1 MNNSI
6 TKKVK
11 ISVIIPAR
19 NEEKYIEFCINSVK
33 SQNFKDYEIIVVD
46 NGSTDKTS
54 EIAKKLGAKV
64 VFEPRVGLPRA
75 RETGRRAAN
84 GEILLY
90 IDADT
95 IIPPSHLSKVSE
107 FFANHSEAVAT
118 TNPYT
123 FYDGNWKTNIFIW
136 FVFKFTFPLYHWLLG
151 AFKLPQFVLGGS
163 FAVRK
168 YILEK
173 TGGFNT
179 NLTFYGEDAD
189 ISIRISK
196 QGLIAFLPGL
206 RTSTSARRYLSQ
218 GFLKTQSIYLYNHLS
233 IFLSNQFPKRSFKW
247 LHHRWLLRFATTLC
261 GLGLVALFAYASTSL
276 KSEVFGKVIHDIDT
290 PRKIVALTFDDGPNG
305 KYTQQVIDI
314 LDREGVKATF
324 FLIGKNVETYPEIA
338 KEIAVHGHAI
348 GNHSYTHPWL
358 LPLEKKKS
366 ILQEVDK
373 AEAAIYKATG
383 ESPRLFRPPHG
394 LRSFWMDDIIRRE
407 GYTIFTWDDMTKD
420 YLQGTCEKKIARR
433 ILSNI
438 HPGSII
444 VLHDGVNLEHG
455 INRENMIEALPEII
469 RELKKEGYEFVT
481 LDENMED

>member
-1 MNNSI
+1 MNDSI

-33 SQNFKDYEIIVVD
+33 SQSFGDYEIIVVD

-54 EIAKKLGAKV
+54 EIAKRLGAIV

-75 RETGRRAAN
+75 RETGRGTAK

-107 FFANHSEAVAT
+107 FFANHSEAVAI
-118 TNPYT
+118 TNPFS
-123 FYDGNWKTNIFIW
+123 FYDGNWKTNVFIW
-136 FVFKFTFPLYHWLLG
+136 FVFKFSFPLYHRILG

-179 NLTFYGEDAD
+179 NLTFYGEDTD

-196 QGLIAFLPGL
+196 QGPIAFLSDL
-206 RTSTSARRYLSQ
+206 HTSTSARRYLSQ
-218 GFLKTQSIYLYNHLS
+218 GFLKTQFIYLYNHFS
-233 IFLSNQFPKRSFKW
+233 MFLSNQFPKRSFTYPRHKW
-247 LHHRWLLRFATTLC
+247 LFRFAATMCL
-261 GLGLVALFAYASTSL
+261 LGLVTFMGYASTSPSS
-276 KSEVFGKVIHDIDT
+276 KIFGKVIYEINT
-290 PRKIVALTFDDGPNG
+290 TRKIVALTFDDGPNG
-305 KYTQQVIDI
+305 RYTKEVLDI
-314 LDREGVKATF
+314 LDKEGVKATF
-324 FLIGKNVETYPEIA
+324 FLIGKNVERYPEIA
-338 KEIAVHGHAI
+338 KEIIAHGHAI

-358 LPLEKKKS
+358 LPVENMKS
-366 ILQEVDK
+366 IMSE
-373 AEAAIYKATG
+373 AERAEEAIYEATG
-383 ESPRLFRPPHG
+383 ESPKIFRPPHG
-394 LRSFWMDDIIRRE
+394 LRTPWMDDIIRRE
-407 GYTIFTWDDMTKD
+407 GYTIYTWDDMTTD
-420 YLQGTCEKKIARR
+420 YQQGTREGKIAER
-433 ILSNI
+433 ILSHV

-444 VLHDGVNLEHG
+444 VLHDGVNLKHET
-455 INRENMIEALPEII
+455 NRENMIKALPVII
-469 RELKKEGYEFVT
+469 KELKREGYEFVK
-481 LDENMED
+481 LDENTQE